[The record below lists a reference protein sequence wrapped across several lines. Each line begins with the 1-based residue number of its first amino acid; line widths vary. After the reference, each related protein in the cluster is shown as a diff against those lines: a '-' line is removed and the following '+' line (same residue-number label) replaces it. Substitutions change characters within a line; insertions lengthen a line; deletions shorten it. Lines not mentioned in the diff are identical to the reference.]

1 MAVAASGSL
10 DTLLAYSIFLADSS
24 MPEVTSVVGNSI
36 LEVGWLRVAAAIAV
50 IVGFTVARGP
60 IAKWFLQAVSAAL
73 SYFDFSFSDELRLAA
88 QRGAELFIFSLGLL
102 LGIAL
107 LDLQG
112 QLGVFANK
120 VSLSILIAAIFSAAF
135 ESAGLGAAVLAS
147 SKHSR
152 RTMNAGWIEKI
163 LKVTAV
169 VLGVASV
176 LKVWGIDIGPIL
188 TGVGIAGA
196 ATALAAQDLFKNLIA
211 GMSNMAEERFAV
223 GDWIRA
229 EGVAEGVVED
239 VSLRST
245 AVRQFDMTLVHIP
258 NSALADA
265 PLINVSKMRHRQIRA
280 TVKLHCGTTIEQL
293 SQITKS
299 VRTFLSGSNEFAQ
312 PPDARQNVHVAGFSD
327 EAIDMLV
334 YCFTKSTEFEAFL
347 KAREN
352 LVLAIKAAVA
362 HAGAEFAYE
371 SRSIFIREAPGDPSN
386 RRDQPRREALELK

>member
-1 MAVAASGSL
+1 M
-10 DTLLAYSIFLADSS
+10 
-24 MPEVTSVVGNSI
+24 
-36 LEVGWLRVAAAIAV
+36 
-50 IVGFTVARGP
+50 
-60 IAKWFLQAVSAAL
+60 LQVVSAAL
-73 SYFDFSFSDELRLAA
+73 RYFDFGFSDELRLAA
-88 QRGAELFIFSLGLL
+88 QRGAELFVFALGLL

-112 QLGVFANK
+112 QLGIIANK
-120 VSLSILIAAIFSAAF
+120 VSFSILIAAIFSAAF
-135 ESAGLGAAVLAS
+135 ESASLGAAVLAS

-169 VLGVASV
+169 VLGVASI

-211 GMSNMAEERFAV
+211 GMSNMAEERFAI

-229 EGVAEGVVED
+229 EGVAEGIVED

-280 TVKLHCGTTIEQL
+280 SVKLHCGTTVEQL
-293 SQITKS
+293 SQITNS
-299 VRTFLSGSNEFAQ
+299 VRNFLSGSIEFVQ
-312 PPDARQNVHVAGFSD
+312 PPAARQNVHVAGFSD
-327 EAIDMLV
+327 EAIDMLTDVADNLIEDCGIGKAVSVLNTAV
-334 YCFTKSTEFEAFL
+334 YSIAGWSPLASYILWPVCEGKYSVSEPFEPFFLLWKSGCRCSTGL
-347 KAREN
+347 N
-352 LVLAIKAAVA
+352 SMAIVTPSQTPISSWPFRPSK
-362 HAGAEFAYE
+362 
-371 SRSIFIREAPGDPSN
+371 RSYMMAWSAPTSGCMN
-386 RRDQPRREALELK
+386 C

>member
-1 MAVAASGSL
+1 
-10 DTLLAYSIFLADSS
+10 
-24 MPEVTSVVGNSI
+24 MPELTSVFGNPI
-36 LEVGWLRVAAAIAV
+36 QDVGWLQVAAAIAV
-50 IVGFTVARGP
+50 VVALTVARGP
-60 IAKWFLQAVSAAL
+60 IAKWLLQAVSAAL
-73 SYFDFSFSDELRLAA
+73 RYFDFSFSEEMRLAA
-88 QRGAELFIFSLGLL
+88 QRGAELFVFALGLL

-112 QLGVFANK
+112 QLGVIANK
-120 VSLSILIAAIFSAAF
+120 VSFSILIAAIFSAAF
-135 ESAGLGAAVLAS
+135 ESASLGAAVLAS

-211 GMSNMAEERFAV
+211 GMSNMAEERFAI

-229 EGVAEGVVED
+229 EGVAEGIVED

-280 TVKLHCGTTIEQL
+280 TVKLHCGTTVEQL
-293 SQITKS
+293 SQIAKS
-299 VRTFLSGSNEFAQ
+299 VRNFLSGSNEFAQ
-312 PPDARQNVHVAGFSD
+312 PPAARQNVHVAGFSD

-334 YCFTKSTEFEAFL
+334 YCFTESTEFEDFL
-347 KAREN
+347 KARES
-352 LVLAIKAAVA
+352 LVLAIRAAIA
-362 HAGAEFAYE
+362 DAAAEFAYE
-371 SRSIFIREAPGDPSN
+371 SRSIIIRETPGDLSH
-386 RRDQPRREALELK
+386 QMK